1 MGGDTQST
9 TKGIAAMA
17 AAMFF
22 LPIMDAIGKW
32 LSIVDNVPP
41 ATVTFGR
48 FFFQS
53 LITLAIIL
61 ALRGMGALKTRNL
74 NGNLIRGSLMGIGG
88 VCFFVAIKYM
98 PLADALAIFFVE
110 PLILTLLSAVIL
122 KEQVG
127 WRRLSAVAVGFLGT
141 LLVIQPSWEV
151 FGWVSLLPLVTAT
164 FFAIYLIL
172 NRVYS
177 ADDSPLVM
185 QLYAGL
191 GGSLITGAILIA
203 GSLLQ
208 IDDLSAGMPSGSL
221 PWALLVSIGAIAT
234 VGHLLVVHAS
244 RLIPASL
251 LAPFQY
257 LEIVMAVL
265 IGLVVFAEFPSLTK
279 WIGILIIV
287 GSGVYVFWR
296 ERVGAQ
302 KAALATMQP

>member
-9 TKGIAAMA
+9 TKGIAAIS

-32 LSIVDNVPP
+32 LSIVDAVPP

-48 FFFQS
+48 FLFQA

-61 ALRGMGALKTRNL
+61 ALGGIKALRTRNL
-74 NGNLIRGSLMGIGG
+74 SGNLLRGALMGLGG

-110 PLILTLLSAVIL
+110 PLILTLLSAVVL

-141 LLVIQPSWEV
+141 LLVIQPSWEL

-172 NRVYS
+172 NRLYS
-177 ADDSPLVM
+177 ADDNPLVM

-191 GGSLITGAILIA
+191 GGSLMTGAILVA
-203 GSLLQ
+203 GSLLR
-208 IDDLSAGMPSGSL
+208 IDDLSMGLPSGPL
-221 PWALLVSIGAIAT
+221 PWMLLVAIGAIAT
-234 VGHLLVVHAS
+234 IGHLLVVHAS
-244 RLIPASL
+244 RLVPASL

-265 IGLVVFAEFPSLTK
+265 IGLVVFSEFPSLSK
-279 WIGILIIV
+279 WIGILIIIS
-287 GSGVYVFWR
+287 SGVYVFWR
-296 ERVGAQ
+296 ERVRAQ
-302 KAALATMQP
+302 RTEVAALQP